1 MKWRSVTIFSIN
13 VLEVWMPC
21 VKDLKVNATECTPT
35 SICPHHLQE
44 NKARWKKK
52 INGEDLTNDE
62 GHREI
67 RIGSDGRDT
76 KGRGV
81 FERSDA
87 DAEEARRKRDSKSR
101 KYALYWDQTDDP
113 SYNGAA
119 AATSGERHNRRPVED
134 HGGRNAPQSSV
145 GDERGAATNMQA
157 TSPYRRKRFDDLK
170 SMQQRKK
177 DADEADQAF
186 NYGWVDY

>member
-1 MKWRSVTIFSIN
+1 MQ
-13 VLEVWMPC
+13 C
-21 VKDLKVNATECTPT
+21 VKELKVNATESTPA
-35 SICPHHLQE
+35 SLRPRNLQE

-52 INGEDLTNDE
+52 INGEDLTNDK

-67 RIGSDGRDT
+67 RIGSDGRYT
-76 KGRGV
+76 KGSSV

-87 DAEEARRKRDSKSR
+87 DAEEARRKRDSSSR

-113 SYNGAA
+113 NYNGAE
-119 AATSGERHNRRPVED
+119 ERHNRRHQEHPVED
-134 HGGRNAPQSSV
+134 HGRSAPESSV
-145 GDERGAATNMQA
+145 GDERGAATSVQA